1 MSRWM
6 PRWPMPRSLF
16 GRLVLVLTLGLI
28 VAQSLSATLSFLE
41 RDRAI
46 ADIISRRLAQRVAD
60 DVRVLDSI
68 RPAQRPRVA
77 AILSGRRWRI
87 QTGVAPPSPDS
98 AGRAPS
104 ALAPDSPLAAFAG
117 HLRARLGADTP
128 IHVAAGPAPPR
139 PAWWTRVLWHRH
151 PHYPPVTIDLRLA
164 DGHWVRVESRFPRRE
179 PPWPSRLLIQL
190 GVLLVAVLL
199 LAMVAVTWVTRP
211 LSLLAKA
218 ARDLGRDIHRP
229 PLPESGPS
237 EVRRAAQAFNAMQ
250 GRLVQYID
258 SRTQL
263 FTAISHDLKTPLTR
277 LRLRAE
283 MLDDPEL
290 QEKIVRDLGEMESM
304 VSASLDFLRGL
315 NSQEA
320 PRPLDIN
327 ALLGSLADDAVELGQ
342 DVSVSGR
349 AHGPYPA
356 RAQALKRCLAN
367 LIDNALRYGGA
378 ARIAVE
384 DSAEALVLRI
394 ADDGPGIPEAELGR
408 VFDPFYR
415 VEGSRNRASG
425 GTGLGLAIARGIVE
439 AHGGRLVLA
448 NREGGGLVAT
458 LTLPRRD

>member
-1 MSRWM
+1 MRL
-6 PRWPMPRSLF
+6 WPPTWLVPRSLF
-16 GRLVLVLTLGLI
+16 GRLVLVFTVGLI

-46 ADIISRRLAQRVAD
+46 EDIISRRLAQRVAD

-68 RPAQRPRVA
+68 NPDQRPRVA
-77 AILSGRRWRI
+77 AILSGRHWQI
-87 QTGVAPPSPDS
+87 QPGVAPPAGPDTET
-98 AGRAPS
+98 GRAGDDD
-104 ALAPDSPLAAFAG
+104 ARLGAFTA
-117 HLRARLGADTP
+117 HLQTRLGADTP
-128 IHVAAGPAPPR
+128 IYVESRPAPPP
-139 PAWWTRVLWHRH
+139 PAWWTRPFLHRH
-151 PHYPPVTIDLRLA
+151 GHRRPVAITTRLD
-164 DGHWVRVESRFPRRE
+164 DGQWVRVESRFTHRE

-190 GVLLVAVLL
+190 GVLLGAVLL
-199 LAMVAVTWVTRP
+199 LSMIAVTWFTRP

-229 PLPESGPS
+229 PLPETGPS

-290 QEKIVRDLGEMESM
+290 QEKIVRDLSEMESM
-304 VSASLDFLRGL
+304 VSSSLDFLRGL
-315 NSQEA
+315 NSEEA

-342 DVSVSGR
+342 DVSVEGR
-349 AHGPYPA
+349 AAKPYPA
-356 RAQALKRCLAN
+356 RGQSLKRCLSN

-378 ARIAVE
+378 ARITVE
-384 DSAEALVLRI
+384 DSDRALVLRI
-394 ADDGPGIPEAELGR
+394 CDEGPGIPEGELGR

-415 VEGSRNRASG
+415 VEASRNRASG

-439 AHGGRLVLA
+439 AHGGQLVLA
-448 NREGGGLVAT
+448 NRDGGGLEDRKSVV
-458 LTLPRRD
+458 